1 MFLSDA
7 PVLWL
12 LTLPRSF
19 PGPHPCS
26 SPWQPEKFQN
36 KTNGVTPRRWLLQCN
51 LPLSSLIIE
60 RIGEDWITDLTQLSR
75 LNEFIDDESFISDI
89 IAAKLVNKR
98 RLAKW
103 VI

>member
-1 MFLSDA
+1 MIRLSCGYLLYRA
-7 PVLWL
+7 PFPA
-12 LTLPRSF
+12 LTLARLR
-19 PGPHPCS
+19 G
-26 SPWQPEKFQN
+26 QPEKFQN